1 MVIGRGLVLLWNFSN
16 SLQIKTPWIRQKE
29 LDNRISVEMDWNE
42 LACGCWEWG
51 GVSPGVCPWERRL
64 LEILCNRENISYHR
78 RTTSTFL
85 SHKNVKYADNKT
97 PIPNVYYYT
106 CKKINDRQVS
116 CWTDTAESL
125 QAKYERWW
133 IKNNHCQPK
142 PIFLMQSSELRTR
155 FHFYHIILFCLM
167 LWIMINL
174 SEVLV
179 TSYNLRTS

>member
-1 MVIGRGLVLLWNFSN
+1 MNWPVGDGNGEG
-16 SLQIKTPWIRQKE
+16 SLQESAPENGGYWRFCATGKTSFITGVQLSLFYPIR
-29 LDNRISVEMDWNE
+29 MWNM
-42 LACGCWEWG
+42 LTIRHQYPTYITIH
-51 GVSPGVCPWERRL
+51 V
-64 LEILCNRENISYHR
+64 
-78 RTTSTFL
+78 
-85 SHKNVKYADNKT
+85 
-97 PIPNVYYYT
+97 
-106 CKKINDRQVS
+106 KKINDQQVS

-125 QAKYERWW
+125 QAKYERRW